1 MVLDKNAVPS
11 EFFHDWQKITG

>member
-1 MVLDKNAVPS
+1 MNAVPS